1 MLAFIVRRLIQAV
14 MVMLSVALIAFLLF
28 QYVGDPV
35 ASMVGQEATQQDRE
49 RLRQELGLDKPVV
62 LQFFSF
68 VGNAVQGEFGISYR
82 QGRKVSTLLQE
93 RMPATLELA
102 GAAAIIA
109 LCVGI
114 PLGVYT
120 ALRRKGLISQ
130 SLLVFSLLGVSL
142 PTFLIGILLILAF
155 SVTPSLMT
163 GTPWLPAFG
172 RGEVTQIGWW
182 STGLLSTT
190 GWKHL
195 VLPAVTL
202 ALFQLTLVMRL
213 VRAEMFEVLRTD
225 YIKFARARGLSN
237 RAVHFGHALK
247 NTLVPVITITGLQV
261 GSIIAFAIITE
272 TVFQWPGM
280 GLLFI
285 QAVQFAD
292 IPVMA
297 AYLCL
302 IALIFVVINLIVDLL
317 YFAVDPRLRVERAS
331 SAH

>member
-1 MLAFIVRRLIQAV
+1 LLQAVLVMLAVGFVGF
-14 MVMLSVALIAFLLF
+14 SLF
-28 QYVGDPV
+28 AYVGDPV
-35 ASMVGQEATQQDRE
+35 SIMLGQDYTQEARQRLIQD
-49 RLRQELGLDKPVV
+49 LGLDQP
-62 LQFFSF
+62 FFVQYARF
-68 VGNAVQGEFGISYR
+68 IAGAAQGEFGISYR
-82 QGRKVSTLLQE
+82 LARPVSELLLE
-93 RMPATLELA
+93 RLPATLELSFCAAVLALAA
-102 GAAAIIA
+102 G
-109 LCVGI
+109 V
-114 PLGVYT
+114 PLGVYC
-120 ALRRKGLISQ
+120 GLNRDGWLARLLLSV
-130 SLLVFSLLGVSL
+130 SLIGVSL